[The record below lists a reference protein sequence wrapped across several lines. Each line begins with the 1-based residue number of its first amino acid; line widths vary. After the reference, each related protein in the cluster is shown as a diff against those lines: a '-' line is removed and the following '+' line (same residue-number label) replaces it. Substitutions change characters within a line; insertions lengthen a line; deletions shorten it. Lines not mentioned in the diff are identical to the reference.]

1 MFKEKI
7 QAAIEDIQN
16 GKFVIVTDDVDREN
30 EGDLIMASE
39 MITPE
44 AVNFMA
50 KYARGLIC
58 VSINKEDAKRLQ
70 LDLMEQKNTSLHETN
85 FTVSIDAVNDTTTGI
100 SAQDRSKTI
109 RLMVDENSK
118 PEDFA
123 RPGHIFPILAKD
135 GGILRRSG
143 HTEASLEL
151 AELAGFKSS
160 GVLCEIMAEDGTM
173 LRGKNLQNFADEH
186 DLKLISIAELISY
199 VRIKKSLIEK
209 IETTKLPTDYG
220 DFTLHL
226 YQDKFESK
234 QHIALTHGKI
244 DKKKPTL
251 IRVHSECV
259 TGDIFSSKRCDCG
272 AQLDHAM
279 KKIVEAG
286 SGIIIYL
293 KQEGRGIGLK
303 HKIQAYKLQDE
314 GLDTVEA
321 NEALGFKEDLREYGT
336 GAQILRDL
344 GVTKINLLTNNPRK
358 IAGIEGYGIKI
369 EKSLPIEIKPGEYN
383 LRYLRTKKKK
393 LAHKLTLVE

>member
-1 MFKEKI
+1 MYKEKI

-16 GKFVIVTDDVDREN
+16 GKFVIVTDDADREN

-50 KYARGLIC
+50 KHARGLIC
-58 VSINKEDAKRLQ
+58 VSVNKDDASRLQ

-85 FTVSIDAVNDTTTGI
+85 FTISIDAVKDTTTGI

-109 RLMVDENSK
+109 RLMVDEHSK

-123 RPGHIFPILAKD
+123 RPGHIFPILAKE
-135 GGILRRSG
+135 GGVLRRSG

-151 AELAGFKSS
+151 AELAGFKPS

-173 LRGKNLQNFADEH
+173 LRGKDLFSFADKH
-186 DLKLISIAELISY
+186 NLKLISITELISY
-199 VRIKKSLIEK
+199 VRVKKSLIDK

-220 DFTLHL
+220 DFMLHL
-226 YQDKFESK
+226 YQDKFENK
-234 QHIALTHGKI
+234 QHIALTHGKVQNNE
-244 DKKKPTL
+244 PTL
-251 IRVHSECV
+251 VRVHSECV

-272 AQLDHAM
+272 AQLDYAM
-279 KKIVEAG
+279 KKIVEVG
-286 SGIIIYL
+286 CGIIIYL

-303 HKIQAYKLQDE
+303 HKIKAYKLQDE

-321 NEALGFKEDLREYGT
+321 NEKLGFPPDMRDYGT
-336 GAQILRDL
+336 GAQILKDL
-344 GVTKINLLTNNPRK
+344 GVTKLNVMTNNPK
-358 IAGIEGYGIKI
+358 KLVGLEGHGLEISERIKI
-369 EKSLPIEIKPGEYN
+369 KMPAEPENEK
-383 LRYLRTKKKK
+383 YLSTKAKK
-393 LAHKLTLVE
+393 LGHIFD

>member
-1 MFKEKI
+1 MYKEKI

-16 GKFVIVTDDVDREN
+16 GKFVIVTDDADREN

-58 VSINKEDAKRLQ
+58 VSVNKDDASRLQ

-85 FTVSIDAVNDTTTGI
+85 FTISIDAVKDTTTGI

-109 RLMVDENSK
+109 RLMVDEHSK

-123 RPGHIFPILAKD
+123 RPGHIFPILAKE
-135 GGILRRSG
+135 GGVLRRSG

-151 AELAGFKSS
+151 AELAGFKPS

-173 LRGKNLQNFADEH
+173 LRGKDLFSFADKH
-186 DLKLISIAELISY
+186 NLKLISITELISY
-199 VRIKKSLIEK
+199 VRVKKSLIDK

-220 DFTLHL
+220 DFMLHL
-226 YQDKFESK
+226 YQDKFENK
-234 QHIALTHGKI
+234 QHIALTHGNVQNSES
-244 DKKKPTL
+244 TL
-251 IRVHSECV
+251 VRVHSECV

-272 AQLDHAM
+272 AQLDYAM
-279 KKIVEAG
+279 KKIVEVG
-286 SGIIIYL
+286 CGIIIYL

-303 HKIQAYKLQDE
+303 HKIKAYKLQDE

-321 NEALGFKEDLREYGT
+321 NEKLGFPPDMRDYGT
-336 GAQILRDL
+336 GAQILKDL
-344 GVTKINLLTNNPRK
+344 GVTKLNVMTNNPK
-358 IAGIEGYGIKI
+358 KLVGLEGHGLEISERIKI
-369 EKSLPIEIKPGEYN
+369 KMPTEPENEK
-383 LRYLRTKKKK
+383 YLSTKAKK
-393 LAHKLTLVE
+393 LGHIFD

>member
-1 MFKEKI
+1 M
-7 QAAIEDIQN
+7 
-16 GKFVIVTDDVDREN
+16 
-30 EGDLIMASE
+30 
-39 MITPE
+39 
-44 AVNFMA
+44 
-50 KYARGLIC
+50 
-58 VSINKEDAKRLQ
+58 
-70 LDLMEQKNTSLHETN
+70 
-85 FTVSIDAVNDTTTGI
+85 
-100 SAQDRSKTI
+100 
-109 RLMVDENSK
+109 
-118 PEDFA
+118 
-123 RPGHIFPILAKD
+123 
-135 GGILRRSG
+135 
-143 HTEASLEL
+143 
-151 AELAGFKSS
+151 
-160 GVLCEIMAEDGTM
+160 
-173 LRGKNLQNFADEH
+173 
-186 DLKLISIAELISY
+186 
-199 VRIKKSLIEK
+199 RIKKSLIEK

-321 NEALGFKEDLREYGT
+321 NEKLGFPPDMRDYGT
-336 GAQILRDL
+336 CLLYTSPSPRD
-344 GVTKINLLTNNPRK
+344 
-358 IAGIEGYGIKI
+358 
-369 EKSLPIEIKPGEYN
+369 
-383 LRYLRTKKKK
+383 
-393 LAHKLTLVE
+393 

>member
-1 MFKEKI
+1 MFREKI

-16 GKFVIVTDDVDREN
+16 GKFVIVTDDADREN

-85 FTVSIDAVNDTTTGI
+85 FTVSIDAVKDTTTGI

-173 LRGKNLQNFADEH
+173 LRGKDLQSFADEH
-186 DLKLISIAELISY
+186 DIKLISIAELISY

-321 NEALGFKEDLREYGT
+321 NEKLGFPPDMRDYGT
-336 GAQILRDL
+336 GAQILKDL
-344 GVTKINLLTNNPRK
+344 GVTKLNVMTNNPK
-358 IAGIEGYGIKI
+358 KLVGLEGHGLEICERIKI
-369 EKSLPIEIKPGEYN
+369 TMPTEPENE
-383 LRYLRTKKKK
+383 RYLSTKEKK
-393 LAHKLTLVE
+393 LGHIFD

>member
-1 MFKEKI
+1 MYKEKI

-16 GKFVIVTDDVDREN
+16 GKFVIVTDDADREN

-58 VSINKEDAKRLQ
+58 VSVNKDDASRLQ

-85 FTVSIDAVNDTTTGI
+85 FTISIDAVKDTTTGI

-109 RLMVDENSK
+109 RLMVDEHSK

-123 RPGHIFPILAKD
+123 RPGHIFPILAKE
-135 GGILRRSG
+135 GGVLRRSG

-151 AELAGFKSS
+151 AELAGFKPS

-173 LRGKNLQNFADEH
+173 LRGKDLFSFADKH
-186 DLKLISIAELISY
+186 NLKLISITELISY
-199 VRIKKSLIEK
+199 VRVKKSLIDK

-220 DFTLHL
+220 DFMLHL
-226 YQDKFESK
+226 YQDKFENK
-234 QHIALTHGKI
+234 QHIALTHGKVQNNE
-244 DKKKPTL
+244 PTL
-251 IRVHSECV
+251 VRVHSECV

-272 AQLDHAM
+272 AQLDYAM
-279 KKIVEAG
+279 KKIVEVG
-286 SGIIIYL
+286 CGIIIYL

-303 HKIQAYKLQDE
+303 HKIKAYKLQDE

-321 NEALGFKEDLREYGT
+321 NEKLGFPPDIRDYGT
-336 GAQILRDL
+336 GAQILKDL
-344 GVTKINLLTNNPRK
+344 GVTKLNVMTNNPKKLVGLVGHGLEISER
-358 IAGIEGYGIKI
+358 IKI
-369 EKSLPIEIKPGEYN
+369 KMPTEPENEK
-383 LRYLRTKKKK
+383 YLSTKAKK
-393 LAHKLTLVE
+393 LGHIFD

>member
-1 MFKEKI
+1 MYKEKI

-16 GKFVIVTDDVDREN
+16 GKFVIVTDDADREN

-58 VSINKEDAKRLQ
+58 VSVNKDYASRLQ

-85 FTVSIDAVNDTTTGI
+85 FTISIDAVKDTTTGI

-109 RLMVDENSK
+109 RLMVDEHSK
-118 PEDFA
+118 PKDFA
-123 RPGHIFPILAKD
+123 RPGHIFPILAKE
-135 GGILRRSG
+135 GGVLRRSG

-151 AELAGFKSS
+151 AELAGFKPS

-173 LRGKNLQNFADEH
+173 LRGKDLFSFADKH
-186 DLKLISIAELISY
+186 NLKLISITELISY
-199 VRIKKSLIEK
+199 VRVKKSLIDK

-220 DFTLHL
+220 DFMLHL
-226 YQDKFESK
+226 YQDKFENK
-234 QHIALTHGKI
+234 QHIALTHGKVQNNE
-244 DKKKPTL
+244 PTL
-251 IRVHSECV
+251 VRVHSECV

-272 AQLDHAM
+272 AQLDYAM
-279 KKIVEAG
+279 KKIVEVG
-286 SGIIIYL
+286 CGIIIYL

-303 HKIQAYKLQDE
+303 HKIKAYKLQDE

-321 NEALGFKEDLREYGT
+321 NEKLGFPPDMRDYGT
-336 GAQILRDL
+336 GAQILKDL
-344 GVTKINLLTNNPRK
+344 GVTKLNVMTNNPK
-358 IAGIEGYGIKI
+358 KLVGLEGHGLEISERIKI
-369 EKSLPIEIKPGEYN
+369 KMPTEPENEK
-383 LRYLRTKKKK
+383 YLSTKAKK
-393 LAHKLTLVE
+393 LGHIFD

>member
-16 GKFVIVTDDVDREN
+16 GKFVIVTDDADREN

-58 VSINKEDAKRLQ
+58 VSVNKDDADRLQ

-85 FTVSIDAVNDTTTGI
+85 FTISIDAIKDTTTGI

-109 RLMVDENSK
+109 RLMVDEHST

-123 RPGHIFPILAKD
+123 RPGHIFPILAKE
-135 GGILRRSG
+135 GGVLRRSG

-151 AELAGFKSS
+151 AELAGFKPS

-173 LRGKNLQNFADEH
+173 LRGKDLLSFSEKH
-186 DLKLISIAELISY
+186 DLKLISITDLISY
-199 VRIKKSLIEK
+199 VRVKKSLIEK

-220 DFTLHL
+220 NFMLHL
-226 YQDKFESK
+226 YQDKFENK
-234 QHIALTHGKI
+234 QHIALTYGKI
-244 DKKKPTL
+244 QNTEPTL
-251 IRVHSECV
+251 VRVHSECI

-272 AQLDHAM
+272 SQLDYAI
-279 KKIVEAG
+279 KKIVEHG

-314 GLDTVEA
+314 GFDTVEA
-321 NEALGFKEDLREYGT
+321 NEKLGFPPDMRDYGT
-336 GAQILRDL
+336 GAQILKDL
-344 GVTKINLLTNNPRK
+344 GVTKLNVMTNNPKKLVGLEGHGLK
-358 IAGIEGYGIKI
+358 ISERIKI
-369 EKSLPIEIKPGEYN
+369 NMPTEPENEK
-383 LRYLRTKKKK
+383 YLSTKAKK
-393 LAHKLTLVE
+393 LGHMFD

>member
-1 MFKEKI
+1 MYKEKI

-16 GKFVIVTDDVDREN
+16 GKFVIVTDDADREN

-58 VSINKEDAKRLQ
+58 VSVNKDDASRLQ

-85 FTVSIDAVNDTTTGI
+85 FTISIDAVKDTTTGI
-100 SAQDRSKTI
+100 YAQDRSKTI
-109 RLMVDENSK
+109 RLMVDEHSK

-123 RPGHIFPILAKD
+123 RPGHIFPILAKE
-135 GGILRRSG
+135 GGVLRRSG

-151 AELAGFKSS
+151 AELAGFKPS

-173 LRGKNLQNFADEH
+173 LRGKDLFSFADKH
-186 DLKLISIAELISY
+186 NLKLISITELISY
-199 VRIKKSLIEK
+199 VRVKKSLIDK

-220 DFTLHL
+220 DFMLHL
-226 YQDKFESK
+226 YQDKFENK
-234 QHIALTHGKI
+234 QHIALTHGKVQNNE
-244 DKKKPTL
+244 PTL
-251 IRVHSECV
+251 VRVHSECV

-272 AQLDHAM
+272 AQLDYAM
-279 KKIVEAG
+279 KKIVEVG
-286 SGIIIYL
+286 CGIIIYL

-303 HKIQAYKLQDE
+303 HKIKAYKLQDE

-321 NEALGFKEDLREYGT
+321 NEKLGFPPDMRDYGT
-336 GAQILRDL
+336 GAQILKDL
-344 GVTKINLLTNNPRK
+344 GVTKLNVMTNNPK
-358 IAGIEGYGIKI
+358 KLVGLEGHGLEISERIKI
-369 EKSLPIEIKPGEYN
+369 KMPTEPENQK
-383 LRYLRTKKKK
+383 YLSTKAKK
-393 LAHKLTLVE
+393 LGHIFD

>member
-1 MFKEKI
+1 MYKEKI
-7 QAAIEDIQN
+7 ESAIEDIQN
-16 GKFVIVTDDVDREN
+16 GKFVIVTDDADREN

-58 VSINKEDAKRLQ
+58 VSVNKEDASRLQ

-85 FTVSIDAVNDTTTGI
+85 FTISIDAVKDTTTGI

-109 RLMVDENSK
+109 RLMVDEHSK

-123 RPGHIFPILAKD
+123 RPGHIFPILAKE
-135 GGILRRSG
+135 GGVLRRSG

-151 AELAGFKSS
+151 AELAGFKPS

-173 LRGKNLQNFADEH
+173 LRGKDLFKFAVEH
-186 DLKLISIAELISY
+186 NLKLISITELISY
-199 VRIKKSLIEK
+199 VRVKKSLIEK

-220 DFTLHL
+220 DFMLHL
-226 YQDKFESK
+226 YQDKFENK
-234 QHIALTHGKI
+234 QHIALTHGKVQNNE
-244 DKKKPTL
+244 PTL
-251 IRVHSECV
+251 VRVHSECV

-272 AQLDHAM
+272 AQLDYAM
-279 KKIVEAG
+279 KKVVEAG
-286 SGIIIYL
+286 CGIIIYL

-303 HKIQAYKLQDE
+303 HKIKAYKLQDE

-321 NEALGFKEDLREYGT
+321 NEKLGFPPDMRDYGT
-336 GAQILRDL
+336 GAQILKDL
-344 GVTKINLLTNNPRK
+344 GVTKLNVMTNNPK
-358 IAGIEGYGIKI
+358 KLVGLEGHGLEISERIKI
-369 EKSLPIEIKPGEYN
+369 KMPTEPENEK
-383 LRYLRTKKKK
+383 YLSTKAKK
-393 LAHKLTLVE
+393 LGHIFD

>member
-16 GKFVIVTDDVDREN
+16 GKFVIVTDDADREN

-58 VSINKEDAKRLQ
+58 VSVNNDDANRLQ
-70 LDLMEQKNTSLHETN
+70 LGLMEQKNTSLHETN
-85 FTVSIDAVNDTTTGI
+85 FTVSIDAVKNTTTGI
-100 SAQDRSKTI
+100 SAHDRSKTI
-109 RLMVDENSK
+109 RLMVDKHSN

-123 RPGHIFPILAKD
+123 RPGHIFPILAKE
-135 GGILRRSG
+135 GGVLRRSG

-151 AELAGFKSS
+151 AELAGFKPS

-173 LRGKNLQNFADEH
+173 LRGEDLISFAEKH
-186 DLKLISIAELISY
+186 NLKLISITELISY
-199 VRIKKSLIEK
+199 VRVKKSLIEK
-209 IETTKLPTDYG
+209 IETTKLPTAYG
-220 DFTLHL
+220 DFMLHL
-226 YQDKFESK
+226 YQDKFENK

-244 DKKKPTL
+244 QKRKPIL
-251 IRVHSECV
+251 VRVHSECV
-259 TGDIFSSKRCDCG
+259 TGDIFSSIRCDCG
-272 AQLDHAM
+272 SQLDYAM
-279 KKIVEAG
+279 KKIVKDG

-303 HKIQAYKLQDE
+303 HKIKAYKLQDE

-321 NEALGFKEDLREYGT
+321 NEKLGFPPDMRDYGT
-336 GAQILRDL
+336 GAQILKDL
-344 GVTKINLLTNNPRK
+344 GATTLNVMTNNPK
-358 IAGIEGYGIKI
+358 KLVGLEGHGLEIAKRIKI
-369 EKSLPIEIKPGEYN
+369 KIPSAPENEK
-383 LRYLRTKKKK
+383 YLSTKAKK
-393 LAHKLTLVE
+393 LGHIFD

>member
-1 MFKEKI
+1 MYKEKI
-7 QAAIEDIQN
+7 ESAIEDIQN

-58 VSINKEDAKRLQ
+58 VSVNKDDASRLQ
-70 LDLMEQKNTSLHETN
+70 LELMEQKNTSLYETN
-85 FTVSIDAVNDTTTGI
+85 FTISIDAVKDTTTGI

-109 RLMVDENSK
+109 RLMVDEHSK

-123 RPGHIFPILAKD
+123 RPGHIFPILAKE
-135 GGILRRSG
+135 GGVLRRSG

-151 AELAGFKSS
+151 AELAGFKPS

-173 LRGKNLQNFADEH
+173 LRGKDLFKFAVEH
-186 DLKLISIAELISY
+186 NLKLISITELISY
-199 VRIKKSLIEK
+199 VRVKKSLIEK

-220 DFTLHL
+220 DFMLHL
-226 YQDKFESK
+226 YQDKFENK

-244 DKKKPTL
+244 QNNEPTL
-251 IRVHSECV
+251 VRVHSECV

-272 AQLDHAM
+272 AQLDYAM
-279 KKIVEAG
+279 KKVVEAG
-286 SGIIIYL
+286 CGIIIYL

-303 HKIQAYKLQDE
+303 HKIKAYKLQDE

-321 NEALGFKEDLREYGT
+321 NEKLGFPPDMRDYGT
-336 GAQILRDL
+336 GAQILKDL
-344 GVTKINLLTNNPRK
+344 GVTKLNVMTNNPK
-358 IAGIEGYGIKI
+358 KLVGLEGHGLEISERIKI
-369 EKSLPIEIKPGEYN
+369 KMPTEPENEK
-383 LRYLRTKKKK
+383 YLSTKAKK
-393 LAHKLTLVE
+393 LGHIFD

>member
-1 MFKEKI
+1 MYKEKI
-7 QAAIEDIQN
+7 ESAIEDIQN
-16 GKFVIVTDDVDREN
+16 GKFVIVTDDADREN

-58 VSINKEDAKRLQ
+58 VSVNKDDASRLQ
-70 LDLMEQKNTSLHETN
+70 LELMEQKNTSLYETN
-85 FTVSIDAVNDTTTGI
+85 FTISIDAVKDTTTGI

-109 RLMVDENSK
+109 RLMVDEHSK

-123 RPGHIFPILAKD
+123 RPGHIFPILAKE
-135 GGILRRSG
+135 GGVLRRSG

-151 AELAGFKSS
+151 AELAGFKPS

-173 LRGKNLQNFADEH
+173 LRGKDLFKFAVEH
-186 DLKLISIAELISY
+186 NLKLISITELISY
-199 VRIKKSLIEK
+199 VRVKKSLIEK

-220 DFTLHL
+220 DFMLHL
-226 YQDKFESK
+226 YQDKFENK

-244 DKKKPTL
+244 QNNEPTL
-251 IRVHSECV
+251 VRVHSECV

-272 AQLDHAM
+272 AQLDYAM
-279 KKIVEAG
+279 KKVVEAG
-286 SGIIIYL
+286 CGIIIYL

-303 HKIQAYKLQDE
+303 HKIKAYKLQDE

-321 NEALGFKEDLREYGT
+321 NEKLGFPPDMRDYGT
-336 GAQILRDL
+336 GAQILKDL
-344 GVTKINLLTNNPRK
+344 GVTKLNVMTNNPK
-358 IAGIEGYGIKI
+358 KLVGLEGHGLEISERIKI
-369 EKSLPIEIKPGEYN
+369 KMPTGPENEK
-383 LRYLRTKKKK
+383 YLSTKAKK
-393 LAHKLTLVE
+393 LGHIFD

>member
-1 MFKEKI
+1 MYKEKI

-16 GKFVIVTDDVDREN
+16 GKFVIVTDDADREN

-58 VSINKEDAKRLQ
+58 VSVNKDDASRLQ

-85 FTVSIDAVNDTTTGI
+85 FTISIDAVKDTTTGI

-109 RLMVDENSK
+109 RLMVDDHSK

-123 RPGHIFPILAKD
+123 RPGHIFPILAKE
-135 GGILRRSG
+135 GGVLRRSG

-151 AELAGFKSS
+151 AELAGFKPS

-173 LRGKNLQNFADEH
+173 LRGKDLFSFADKH
-186 DLKLISIAELISY
+186 NLKLISITELISY
-199 VRIKKSLIEK
+199 VRVKKSLIDK

-220 DFTLHL
+220 DFMLHL
-226 YQDKFESK
+226 YQDKFENK
-234 QHIALTHGKI
+234 QHIALTHGKVQNSE
-244 DKKKPTL
+244 PTL
-251 IRVHSECV
+251 VRVHSECV

-272 AQLDHAM
+272 AQLDYAM
-279 KKIVEAG
+279 KKIVEVG
-286 SGIIIYL
+286 CGIIIYL

-303 HKIQAYKLQDE
+303 HKIKAYKLQDE

-321 NEALGFKEDLREYGT
+321 NEKLGFPPDMRRRWP
-336 GAQILRDL
+336 AR
-344 GVTKINLLTNNPRK
+344 R
-358 IAGIEGYGIKI
+358 
-369 EKSLPIEIKPGEYN
+369 
-383 LRYLRTKKKK
+383 
-393 LAHKLTLVE
+393 H

>member
-16 GKFVIVTDDVDREN
+16 GKFVIVTDDADREN

-58 VSINKEDAKRLQ
+58 VSVNKDDADRLQ

-85 FTVSIDAVNDTTTGI
+85 FTISIDAIKDTTTGI

-109 RLMVDENSK
+109 RLMVDEHST

-123 RPGHIFPILAKD
+123 RPGHIFPILAKE
-135 GGILRRSG
+135 GGVLRRSG

-151 AELAGFKSS
+151 AELAGFKPS

-173 LRGKNLQNFADEH
+173 LRGKDLLSFSEKH
-186 DLKLISIAELISY
+186 DLKLISITDLISY

-220 DFTLHL
+220 NFMLHL
-226 YQDKFESK
+226 YQDKFENK
-234 QHIALTHGKI
+234 QHIALTYGKI
-244 DKKKPTL
+244 QNTEPTL
-251 IRVHSECV
+251 VRVHSECI

-272 AQLDHAM
+272 SQLDYAI
-279 KKIVEAG
+279 KKIVEHG

-314 GLDTVEA
+314 GFDTVEA
-321 NEALGFKEDLREYGT
+321 NEKLGFPPDMRDYGT
-336 GAQILRDL
+336 GAQILKDL
-344 GVTKINLLTNNPRK
+344 GVTKLNVMTNNPKKLIGLEGHGLK
-358 IAGIEGYGIKI
+358 ISERIKI
-369 EKSLPIEIKPGEYN
+369 NMPTEPENEK
-383 LRYLRTKKKK
+383 YLSTKAKK
-393 LAHKLTLVE
+393 LGHMFD

>member
-1 MFKEKI
+1 MYKEKI
-7 QAAIEDIQN
+7 ESAIEDIQN
-16 GKFVIVTDDVDREN
+16 GKFVIVTDDADREN

-58 VSINKEDAKRLQ
+58 VSVNKEDASRLQ

-85 FTVSIDAVNDTTTGI
+85 FTISIDAVKDTTTGI

-109 RLMVDENSK
+109 RLMVDEHSK

-123 RPGHIFPILAKD
+123 RPGHIFPILAKE
-135 GGILRRSG
+135 GGVLRRSG

-151 AELAGFKSS
+151 AELAGFKPS

-173 LRGKNLQNFADEH
+173 LRGKDLFSFADKH
-186 DLKLISIAELISY
+186 NLKLISITELISY
-199 VRIKKSLIEK
+199 VRVKKSLIDK

-220 DFTLHL
+220 DFMLHL
-226 YQDKFESK
+226 YQDKFENK
-234 QHIALTHGKI
+234 QHIALTHGKVQNNE
-244 DKKKPTL
+244 PTL
-251 IRVHSECV
+251 VRVHSECV

-272 AQLDHAM
+272 AQLDYAM
-279 KKIVEAG
+279 KKIVEVG
-286 SGIIIYL
+286 CGIIIYL

-303 HKIQAYKLQDE
+303 HKIKAYKLQDE

-321 NEALGFKEDLREYGT
+321 NEKLGFPPDMRDYGT
-336 GAQILRDL
+336 GAQILKDL
-344 GVTKINLLTNNPRK
+344 GVTKLNVMTNNPK
-358 IAGIEGYGIKI
+358 KLVGLEGHGLEISERIKI
-369 EKSLPIEIKPGEYN
+369 KMPTEPENEK
-383 LRYLRTKKKK
+383 YLSTKAKK
-393 LAHKLTLVE
+393 LGHIFD

>member
-58 VSINKEDAKRLQ
+58 VSVNNDDAKRLQ
-70 LDLMEQKNTSLHETN
+70 LGLMEQKNTSLHETN
-85 FTVSIDAVNDTTTGI
+85 FTVSIDAVKNTTTGI
-100 SAQDRSKTI
+100 SAHDRSKTI
-109 RLMVDENSK
+109 RLMVDKHST

-123 RPGHIFPILAKD
+123 RPGHIFPILAKE
-135 GGILRRSG
+135 GGVLRRSG

-151 AELAGFKSS
+151 AELAGFKPS

-173 LRGKNLQNFADEH
+173 LRGRDLISFAEKH
-186 DLKLISIAELISY
+186 SLKLISITELISY
-199 VRIKKSLIEK
+199 VRVKKSLVEK
-209 IETTKLPTDYG
+209 IETTKLPTAYG
-220 DFTLHL
+220 DFMLHL

-234 QHIALTHGKI
+234 QHIALTHGNIQKTQ
-244 DKKKPTL
+244 PTL
-251 IRVHSECV
+251 VRVHSECV
-259 TGDIFSSKRCDCG
+259 TGDIFSSIRCDCG
-272 AQLDHAM
+272 SQLDYAM
-279 KKIVEAG
+279 KKIVEDG

-303 HKIQAYKLQDE
+303 HKIKAYKLQDE

-321 NEALGFKEDLREYGT
+321 NEKLGFPPDMRDYGT
-336 GAQILRDL
+336 GAQILKDF
-344 GVTKINLLTNNPRK
+344 GVTKLKIMTNNPK
-358 IAGIEGYGIKI
+358 KLVGLEGHGLEIAKRIKI
-369 EKSLPIEIKPGEYN
+369 KMPSAPENEK
-383 LRYLRTKKKK
+383 YLSTKAKK
-393 LAHKLTLVE
+393 LGHMFD

>member
-1 MFKEKI
+1 MFREKI

-16 GKFVIVTDDVDREN
+16 GKFVIVTDDADREN

-85 FTVSIDAVNDTTTGI
+85 FTVSIDAVKDTTTGI

-173 LRGKNLQNFADEH
+173 LRGKDLQNFADEH

-314 GLDTVEA
+314 GLD
-321 NEALGFKEDLREYGT
+321 L
-336 GAQILRDL
+336 
-344 GVTKINLLTNNPRK
+344 
-358 IAGIEGYGIKI
+358 
-369 EKSLPIEIKPGEYN
+369 SLIHI
-383 LRYLRTKKKK
+383 
-393 LAHKLTLVE
+393 

>member
-1 MFKEKI
+1 MFREKI

-16 GKFVIVTDDVDREN
+16 GKFVIVTDDADREN

-85 FTVSIDAVNDTTTGI
+85 FTVSIDAVKDTTTGI

-173 LRGKNLQNFADEH
+173 LRGKDLQNFADEH

-199 VRIKKSLIEK
+199 VRIKKSLIDK

-234 QHIALTHGKI
+234 QHIALTHGMI

-321 NEALGFKEDLREYGT
+321 NEKLGFPPDMRDYGT
-336 GAQILRDL
+336 GAQILKDL
-344 GVTKINLLTNNPRK
+344 GVTKLNVMTNNP
-358 IAGIEGYGIKI
+358 
-369 EKSLPIEIKPGEYN
+369 
-383 LRYLRTKKKK
+383 KK
-393 LAHKLTLVE
+393 LVGLEGHGLETVSYTHLTLPTR